1 MYYDN
6 IAMYSESKITHSFT
20 RALASY
26 NQEATVQK
34 ECANK
39 LGRYLIN
46 CLTEAGANTKFEN
59 VFEFGCGTGFLSQQ
73 LIEKLTISKLVLNDL
88 VKESYH
94 HLPPNVQSFGYGF
107 IHGDIDTVKLNNF
120 HDLICSASC
129 VQWSKDL
136 PSLLQKL
143 NASLSKDGYLAIS
156 SFTKGHFNELSL
168 LNHKLNENN
177 PPLNYWT
184 IEKWQEQLPS
194 CFEIQLIKSDNK
206 TQWFNSVRDVL
217 LHLRLTGVNG
227 NTRRTW
233 HQQDL
238 VQFEREYED
247 KFSVNKKIP
256 LTYCPIYII
265 ARKLA

>member
-46 CLTEAGANTKFEN
+46 CLM
-59 VFEFGCGTGFLSQQ
+59 
-73 LIEKLTISKLVLNDL
+73 LVLNDL

-107 IHGDIDTVKLNNF
+107 IHGDIDTVKLNKF